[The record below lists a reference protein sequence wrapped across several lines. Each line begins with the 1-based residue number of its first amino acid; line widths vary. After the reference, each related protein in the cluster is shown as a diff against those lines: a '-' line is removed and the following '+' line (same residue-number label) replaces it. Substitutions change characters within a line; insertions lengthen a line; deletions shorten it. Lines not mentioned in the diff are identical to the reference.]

1 MPPMMPMMSPRSG
14 RNRAMASVTTTQIAV
29 MSIRTHSPDGL
40 VRAPGPGAPQ
50 QHLRHKSCITDL
62 QAQNGLRWAGV
73 VVSHTHPIHWEW
85 PCEQQLGRA
94 LNPSPTSAVALSRTD
109 AEHPGDGC
117 LLQGSPPQKDHNGV
131 HGDHRDSE
139 EEAGDQDRW
148 ITGRVGHQDISG
160 DPSPKGQEAEYP
172 WETERSW
179 SPSEHSASHI
189 DRRLWKVLADFSLEP
204 SLQAALSCRNPF
216 SILSTL

>member
-1 MPPMMPMMSPRSG
+1 M
-14 RNRAMASVTTTQIAV
+14 
-29 MSIRTHSPDGL
+29 
-40 VRAPGPGAPQ
+40 
-50 QHLRHKSCITDL
+50 
-62 QAQNGLRWAGV
+62 
-73 VVSHTHPIHWEW
+73 
-85 PCEQQLGRA
+85 
-94 LNPSPTSAVALSRTD
+94 ALSGTD

-179 SPSEHSASHI
+179 SPSEHSVSHT
-189 DRRLWKVLADFSLEP
+189 DRRLSKVLEDFSLEP
-204 SLQAALSCRNPF
+204 SLQVALSCRIPI
-216 SILSTL
+216 SIFSTL